1 MNNKLIDL
9 KNRIQ
14 GPVYSVMTPFLKNEE
29 IDFLSLEN
37 SLQRIYD
44 GGGRI
49 FYVMGYNSRFSE
61 LSWEEI
67 RLLNSFVTQKVKAI
81 DPNNI
86 MIVAD
91 PLHCSTKVSIEFA
104 RHAQEIGADL
114 ISIINRE
121 KFYSE
126 EQIYRHYKMIADAVD
141 IGILVHEMPFL
152 NGYGGP
158 VVNWPISLLDRV
170 VDIPNVI
177 AVKEDAKDDAFSKQV
192 IEKIKD
198 RAAIIISGGGK
209 RQWLQFAE
217 VGCQSWLNG
226 IGVFDPR
233 LASKFWEYY
242 QAGNKEA
249 YMRIINEIEVPF
261 FEKGVKK
268 YGWHL
273 TIKAAMEA
281 LGVIHRYERMPLME
295 LGAEEAMDVKRLIES
310 LPVDEVVSQ

>member
-67 RLLNSFVTQKVKAI
+67 RLINSFVTQKVKAI
-81 DPNNI
+81 DSNNI

>member
-177 AVKEDAKDDAFSKQV
+177 AVKEDAKDDSFSKQV

>member
-81 DPNNI
+81 DSNNI

-177 AVKEDAKDDAFSKQV
+177 AVKEDAKDDSFSKQV

>member
-81 DPNNI
+81 DSNNI

-91 PLHCSTKVSIEFA
+91 PLHCSTKISIEFA

>member
-1 MNNKLIDL
+1 MNNNLIDL

-91 PLHCSTKVSIEFA
+91 PLHCSTKISIEFA

-177 AVKEDAKDDAFSKQV
+177 AVKEDAKDDSFSKQV

>member
-1 MNNKLIDL
+1 MNKLMDL
-9 KNRIQ
+9 KERIQ
-14 GPVYSVMTPFLKNEE
+14 GPVYSVMTPFLENEE
-29 IDFLSLEN
+29 IDFLSLEH

-91 PLHCSTKVSIEFA
+91 PLHCSTRVSIEFA

-126 EQIYRHYKMIADAVD
+126 EQIYRHYKMIADAVE
-141 IGILVHEMPFL
+141 IGILIHEMPFL
-152 NGYGGP
+152 SGYGGP
-158 VVNWPISLLDRV
+158 IVNWPISLLDRV

-177 AVKEDAKDDAFSKQV
+177 AVKEDAKDDAFSRQV

-198 RAAIIISGGGK
+198 RAAIVISGGGK

-242 QAGNKEA
+242 QAGNKNA
-249 YMRIINEIEVPF
+249 YMRIINEVEVPF
-261 FEKGVKK
+261 FEQGVKK

-295 LGAEEAMDVKRLIES
+295 LNPEQATDVKRLIES
-310 LPVDEVVSQ
+310 LPIDEVVSQ